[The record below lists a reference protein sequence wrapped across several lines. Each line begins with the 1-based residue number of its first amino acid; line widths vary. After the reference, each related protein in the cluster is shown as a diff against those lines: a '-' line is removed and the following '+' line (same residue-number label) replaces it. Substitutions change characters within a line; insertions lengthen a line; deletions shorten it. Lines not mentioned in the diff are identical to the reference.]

1 MGEDDDD
8 VNVDDEYADLCSHVA
23 LQSAREMLVTYEYF
37 G

>member
-8 VNVDDEYADLCSHVA
+8 VNVDEYADLCSHVA
-23 LQSAREMLVTYEYF
+23 LQSAREMLMTYVYF